1 MVMEKAR
8 FLQNDFLQKL
18 ATLSADA
25 KPLWGK
31 MNGQQMVEHFTD
43 ALCIANGK
51 HPVELINTGERLE
64 KAYHFLMSDV
74 PFKENTNNPL
84 MPETPADAK
93 HAAMV
98 ESLKALKIEL
108 DDFFKAY
115 EAERERRIT
124 NPFFG
129 PLNFEEQVQ
138 LLYKHAQHH
147 LKQFGL

>member
-1 MVMEKAR
+1 MEKAR
-8 FLQNDFLQKL
+8 FLQIDFLQKL

-25 KPLWGK
+25 QPLWGK

-43 ALCIANGK
+43 ALQVANGK
-51 HPVELINTGERLE
+51 HPVKIFNTGEGLE
-64 KAYHFLMSDV
+64 KAYRFLMSDV
-74 PFKENTNNPL
+74 PFKENTINPL
-84 MPETPADAK
+84 MPETPADVR
-93 HAAMV
+93 HAEML

-129 PLNFEEQVQ
+129 HLNFEEQVQ
-138 LLYKHAQHH
+138 LLYKHALHH